1 MNTEAQCN
9 QNTDSES
16 AVDPQRTP
24 LHGPGTGSD
33 QEPNPGLSSSSRCT
47 VRPRASPRSSANL
60 KISDGHNGGGR
71 LGWAWLG
78 VTMTRTRDWR

>member
-33 QEPNPGLSSSSRCT
+33 QESNPGLSSSSRCT

-60 KISDGHNGGGR
+60 KISDGNNGRGGGPGR
-71 LGWAWLG
+71 AVAGP
-78 VTMTRTRDWR
+78 